1 MTVSA
6 PSLAQNA
13 EGSAADTGR
22 AYTNGRSEEN
32 RYSYGISII
41 VGRVCAYT
49 RLICHGYR

>member
-22 AYTNGRSEEN
+22 AYTNRRSEEN
-32 RYSYGISII
+32 KYSHGTSII
-41 VGRVCAYT
+41 VDRVCA
-49 RLICHGYR
+49 